1 MSDEKRTIEVV
12 MNGQKANATILEMK
26 ASAKILWNQL
36 SKLEP
41 ESKAFINKSKEFQ
54 KVSQRLS
61 DVHKEARGVSK
72 GFQILQTT
80 VGGLM
85 GAFGAYSVIQKVSQ
99 FFSFADEESKKLE
112 KSLSSLR
119 SITGASAADME
130 FYRAEAARMG
140 QTTTLSATQ
149 VVNAYKLIGSQKPEL
164 LKNKEALAAVTNEA
178 IVLAEAAEMDLV
190 PAASAVTTVLNQ
202 WGEPASEAS
211 RVINILA
218 AGSKE
223 GAGDIGYLNDS
234 MKRFGPSAAAMNISI
249 EQSAAVME
257 VFAEKGLESE
267 KSGTQFRN
275 ILIKLA
281 SGAAETNPE
290 VVGLSTA
297 IENLGKQNLST
308 TELTKRF
315 GAENLIG
322 AQILA
327 QSSERVNYFTDALTG
342 TNTAYEQQRINVDNY
357 MGDLKAQESAN
368 ESLAIAIGN
377 KLLPAKRAAVQA
389 LTDMTRAVADYFAIP
404 QSEKLEEQR
413 TEMNLLVSA
422 ISKANEG
429 SELRSRLMTELDNK
443 YPEILAGLDREKVSN
458 EVLRDRMKEV
468 NEQYEQK
475 ILNALKEEEVSGF
488 LKERIALQEKERD
501 MVMEI
506 ERLKS
511 ADNVDYRG
519 MKIGAIEQRIN
530 STRASMA
537 ELDEQIGSLDEKY
550 EYLGLS
556 AEEASKKLEEAAAQ
570 AAAAAAEKA
579 AKEAEIAAAAAAA
592 AKKAEIAAVLEKQK
606 ALEEIETNH
615 LHKLEDLQ
623 IELIADEEERE
634 IAKIRKQYEREI
646 EGLDKTG
653 NKYKELKLALKEKE
667 QMEIKV
673 LEDEFNKKRSDQRI
687 TDLDAELKL
696 REKKLEYHLRMTTA
710 SEEDALRAIH
720 ELNIARIEE
729 QMLMESEMNGQKTE
743 EYALLQEEKL
753 WLEYEFSEAILDLRE
768 RDRQDFW
775 NGWTEKLQAVK
786 SAYSKIA
793 GVIGEREKM
802 ISEKQIL
809 EAEKVKDKKLAL
821 LDDQLKNGLIS
832 QVEYDKQ
839 RLESEQKFDKIREK
853 EKNEQARIAKKNA
866 IAEAI
871 INGAI
876 SITKAFAQLGP
887 IGGAIAA
894 TLLGGLTAYQ
904 VSTIKKTPIEMYADG
919 GLTKSDLQFTD
930 SFKKGGKISK
940 ASLGVIGERGPEW
953 VAPNWMLHRPDTA
966 NIIAMLEATR
976 QGRAFAD
983 GGITSD
989 KMSLPAGKQI
999 DLSRLE
1005 EKLDRLSILMGQ
1017 QNAILAA
1024 WPESLKV
1031 INSLLEVEDGLK
1043 TLQKLRSDAS
1053 VG

>member
-26 ASAKILWNQL
+26 ASAKILWAQL

-61 DVHKEARGVSK
+61 GVYKEARGVSK
-72 GFQILQTT
+72 GFQLLQTT

-327 QSSERVNYFTDALTG
+327 QSSERVNYFTKALTG
-342 TNTAYEQQRINVDNY
+342 TNIAYEQQRINVDNY

-377 KLLPAKRAAVQA
+377 KLLPAKRAVVQA
-389 LTDMTRAVADYFAIP
+389 LTSMTRAVADYFAIP

-413 TEMNLLVSA
+413 TEMNLLVAA

-458 EVLRDRMKEV
+458 EQLRDRMKEV

-475 ILNALKEEEVSGF
+475 ILNALKEEEVTKF

-511 ADNVDYRG
+511 ADKVDFRG
-519 MKIGAIEQRIN
+519 MKIGAIEQRIKAN
-530 STRASMA
+530 NEAMA
-537 ELDEQIGSLDEKY
+537 ELDEQISSLDEKY
-550 EYLGLS
+550 KYLGLTI
-556 AEEASKKLEEAAAQ
+556 AETAESILPKKKEALKEVSKLEAAA
-570 AAAAAAEKA
+570 
-579 AKEAEIAAAAAAA
+579 
-592 AKKAEIAAVLEKQK
+592 VEKQ
-606 ALEEIETNH
+606 IDY
-615 LHKLEDLQ
+615 LHRLEDLQ

-687 TDLDAELKL
+687 TDLDAELKI
-696 REKKLEYHLRMTTA
+696 REKKLEYHLRMTSA

-729 QMLMESEMNGQKTE
+729 QMLLESEMNGQKTE

-753 WLEYEFSEAILDLRE
+753 ALEYEFSEAIMDLRE
-768 RDRQDFW
+768 QDRQDFW

-786 SAYSKIA
+786 SAYNKIA

-821 LDDQLKNGLIS
+821 LDDQLKKGLIS

-839 RLESEQKFDKIREK
+839 KLESEQKFDKIREK

-887 IGGAIAA
+887 IAGAIAA

-904 VSTIKKTPIEMYADG
+904 VSTIKKTPIEMYAEG
-919 GLTKSDLQFTD
+919 GMTKGDLQFID
-930 SFKKGGKISK
+930 SFKNGGKVNK

-953 VAPNWMLHRPDTA
+953 VAPNWMLKRPDTA

-976 QGRAFAD
+976 QSKQFAV
-983 GGITSD
+983 GGHTQNNSGVAPGQLINLT
-989 KMSLPAGKQI
+989 M
-999 DLSRLE
+999 LE
-1005 EKLDRLSILMGQ
+1005 EKLDLNNRLLAQ

-1031 INSLLEVEDGLK
+1031 INSLQEVEDGLK
-1043 TLQKLRSDAS
+1043 ALQKLRSDAS